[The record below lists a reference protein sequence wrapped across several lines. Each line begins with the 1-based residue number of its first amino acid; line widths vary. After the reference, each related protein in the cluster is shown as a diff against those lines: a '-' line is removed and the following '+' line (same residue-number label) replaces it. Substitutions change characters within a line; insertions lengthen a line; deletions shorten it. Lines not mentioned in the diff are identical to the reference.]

1 MIFKAIVI
9 PTPRRVRKYVENKI
23 DELTYESIT
32 KDKVENKDLEHID
45 MTKDTFKNFGLSI
58 RIF

>member
-1 MIFKAIVI
+1 MENNLNEQVLDKITKVCTCKAI
-9 PTPRRVRKYVENKI
+9 PRSKI
-23 DELTYESIT
+23 